1 MESKGAEPEFKK
13 GLWKPEEDLIL
24 KTHVETHGE
33 GNWWSLIAG
42 RLPGRTDNDVK
53 NYWNTHL
60 NKRCPSRKRKTIDS
74 KPDQN
79 DNHTKKQCRSKR
91 ICSLSNSQPACNTSP
106 IGSTEELE
114 GKNHE
119 KEERSAVISDAWI
132 QQDAQGMN
140 SCIESPMVLHN
151 NANFFFEDEPFLTYW
166 DSFDMFESLGCGG
179 DYWWSLIAGRLPG
192 RTDNDVKNYWNTHL
206 NKRCPSRKRKTIDS
220 KPDQNDNHT
229 KKQCRSKRICSLSN
243 SQPACNTSPIGS
255 TEELEGKNHEKE
267 ERSAV
272 ISDAWIQQDAQ
283 GMNSCIESPMVLH
296 NNANFFFEDEP
307 FLTYWDS
314 FDMFESLGCGGD
326 YW

>member
-1 MESKGAEPEFKK
+1 MYVI
-13 GLWKPEEDLIL
+13 LWLEERVS
-24 KTHVETHGE
+24 T
-33 GNWWSLIAG
+33 WSLIAG

-91 ICSLSNSQPACNTSP
+91 IRSLSNSQPACNTSP

-140 SCIESPMVLHN
+140 SCIESPMLLHN

-179 DYWWSLIAGRLPG
+179 DYW
-192 RTDNDVKNYWNTHL
+192 
-206 NKRCPSRKRKTIDS
+206 
-220 KPDQNDNHT
+220 
-229 KKQCRSKRICSLSN
+229 
-243 SQPACNTSPIGS
+243 
-255 TEELEGKNHEKE
+255 
-267 ERSAV
+267 
-272 ISDAWIQQDAQ
+272 
-283 GMNSCIESPMVLH
+283 
-296 NNANFFFEDEP
+296 
-307 FLTYWDS
+307 
-314 FDMFESLGCGGD
+314 
-326 YW
+326 